1 LLAPYRVILTIPVAW
16 GEMDAY
22 QHVNNIIYLRYFES
36 VRMAYFE
43 QCGFHAHHQ
52 QFGVGPILAETACK
66 FLKPLTYPDT
76 VLAAA
81 RVTALSEDR
90 FHQEYALVSKKE
102 NRLCAV
108 GHGVIVSY
116 DYRALQKTKLP
127 PTIVKQMEIL
137 EGVTSWPALP

>member
-1 LLAPYRVILTIPVAW
+1 
-16 GEMDAY
+16 
-22 QHVNNIIYLRYFES
+22 
-36 VRMAYFE
+36 MAYFE

-52 QFGVGPILAETACK
+52 QCGIGPILAETGCK

-81 RVTALSEDR
+81 RVTALGEDR
-90 FHQEYALVSKKE
+90 FRQEYALVSKKE

-116 DYRALQKTKLP
+116 DYRALKKTKMP
-127 PTIVKQMEIL
+127 ASIVEQLSTL
-137 EGVTSWPALP
+137 EGITTWPALP